1 MHQPIT
7 EPFTALIMAAG
18 QGTRMRS
25 RVPKVLHE
33 VCGKPMIGWVIDAA
47 REAGAAQIGCVVRPG
62 DGVAEGL
69 PAGVVV
75 VEQRE
80 GEGTGAAVLAAR
92 ALLRPGEPV
101 VILSGDHPL
110 VSGAVIAGLVA
121 AHRRDGAT
129 ATLLTTSGLD
139 PSGYGRVVR
148 GEDGTV
154 ARIVETKDTDGLP
167 AEVLAIRE
175 INVGTYAFDGGEL
188 AEALDAVGS
197 QNGERYLT
205 GAIEVLRERGHPIA
219 AHATDDAAGAH
230 GVNTRVDL
238 MEVETMARERLIER
252 LALAGVTFV
261 APGTVVIESGVEIG
275 EDTVI
280 EAGVTLRG
288 VTRIGTGA
296 RIGPHTTMIDAR
308 VGDEALVVHSYL
320 VDCEVRDRA
329 MIGPFAYL
337 RPGTVV
343 REGAKLGTFVEAKNS
358 DIGRG
363 AKVPHLSYI
372 GDADLGQES
381 NIGAGNLTA
390 NYDGFRKHRTV
401 IGRRVKTG
409 VDTSFVAPVSVG
421 DGAYT
426 GAGSVITEDVPARAL
441 GVARARQTNIEGYA
455 DRKEQEQRE

>member
-1 MHQPIT
+1 MHQPIK

-33 VCGKPMIGWVIDAA
+33 VCGKPMVGWVIDAA
-47 REAGAAQIGCVVRPG
+47 REAGASRIVCVVRPG

-110 VSGAVIAGLVA
+110 VSRAVITGLVA

-148 GEDGTV
+148 GDDGTV
-154 ARIVETKDTDGLP
+154 ARIVETKHTDGLP

-188 AEALDAVGS
+188 AEALDAVGP

-205 GAIEVLRERGHPIA
+205 GAIEVLRERGRQIA

-238 MEVETMARERLIER
+238 MEVETMARETLIER

-288 VTRIGTGA
+288 ATRIGTGA
-296 RIGPHTTMIDAR
+296 RVGPHTKMIDAR
-308 VGDEALVVHSYL
+308 VGDEASVVHSHL
-320 VDCEVRDRA
+320 VECEVRDRA
-329 MIGPFAYL
+329 TIGPFAHL
-337 RPGTVV
+337 RPGTIV

-363 AKVPHLSYI
+363 TKVPHLSYF
-372 GDADLGQES
+372 GDAEVGEES
-381 NIGAGNLTA
+381 NIGAGNITA
-390 NYDGFRKHRTV
+390 NYDGAQKHRTV
-401 IGRRVKTG
+401 IGSRVKTG

-426 GAGSVITEDVPARAL
+426 GAGSVITEDVPERAL
-441 GVARARQTNIEGYA
+441 GIARARQTNIEGYA
-455 DRKEQEQRE
+455 DRKEQEQRG

>member
-1 MHQPIT
+1 MHEPIT

-47 REAGAAQIGCVVRPG
+47 REAGASQIVCVVRPG
-62 DGVAEGL
+62 DGLAEGL

-75 VEQRE
+75 VEQRQ

-92 ALLRPGEPV
+92 ALLRQGEPV

-110 VSGAVIAGLVA
+110 VSGAVISGLVA

-154 ARIVETKDTDGLP
+154 ARIVETKHTDGVP

-175 INVGTYAFDGGEL
+175 INLGTYAFDGGEL
-188 AEALDAVGS
+188 AGALDAVRS

-280 EAGVTLRG
+280 EVGVTLRG
-288 VTRIGTGA
+288 ATRIGAGT
-296 RIGPHTTMIDAR
+296 RVGPHTTMVDAR
-308 VGDEALVVHSYL
+308 VGDGVSVVHSHL
-320 VDCEVRDRA
+320 EDCEVRDRA
-329 MIGPFAYL
+329 TIGPFAYV

-343 REGAKLGTFVEAKNS
+343 REGAKVGTFVEAKNS

-363 AKVPHLSYI
+363 AKVPHLSYV
-372 GDADLGQES
+372 GDADIGEDS
-381 NIGAGNLTA
+381 NIGAGNITA
-390 NYDGFRKHRTV
+390 NYDGVRKHRTA
-401 IGRRVKTG
+401 IGSRVKTG
-409 VDTSFVAPVSVG
+409 VDTAFVAPVAVG

-426 GAGSVITEDVPARAL
+426 AAGSVITEDVPERAL

-455 DRKEQEQRE
+455 DRKEQEQRG